1 MAPHPEIGNLFLLSA
16 PAYAL
21 PEDIDTG
28 GAAALIQ
35 EIKSK
40 FDYCII
46 DSPAGLGHGFRLAA
60 MGADRA
66 VIVVTADAS
75 SLRDAQRVSAELE
88 LLGIRETS
96 VLINRVRT
104 GILRKSGS
112 NADAIMDEVG
122 ARLAGICR
130 RIRT

>member
-1 MAPHPEIGNLFLLSA
+1 
-16 PAYAL
+16 L